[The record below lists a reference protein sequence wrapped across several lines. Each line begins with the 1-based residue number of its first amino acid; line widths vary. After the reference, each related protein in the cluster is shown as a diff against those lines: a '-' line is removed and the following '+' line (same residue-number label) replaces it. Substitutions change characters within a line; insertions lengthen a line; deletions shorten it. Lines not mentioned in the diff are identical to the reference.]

1 MKYFLF
7 VILFAF
13 IFSKHCPT
21 TYITEILEGNY
32 NSFFKSCSCPTGTT
46 GIIDPFNETC
56 KCFWK
61 SEIEACEKDP
71 ECKPFQNVGCA
82 NA

>member
-21 TYITEILEGNY
+21 EYITIVIDGNY
-32 NSFFKSCSCPTGTT
+32 NSFFKTCGCPHDTT
-46 GIIDPFNETC
+46 GIADTINGTC
-56 KCFWK
+56 KCFLK

>member
-61 SEIEACEKDP
+61 SEIEACKNDP